1 MKDEMKRRTMKD
13 GYNSPFVEVDLIY
26 MGHTKRRNKVRQ
38 QYKRA
43 ARRTMKHD
51 LKNMVLD

>member
-26 MGHTKRRNKVRQ
+26 MGHTKRRNKIHQ